1 MLEKYIEKNIFR
13 KVYICEHVFEY
24 QEIKTDEIANLLD
37 VSLPTIQ
44 HDIECILEQLDYCI
58 DSVTKDHHLYKILF
72 KHGITRTELTQTIYS
87 SSYFLR
93 FLAHYFAGEFSST
106 QLVDNEFISLSKVYA
121 VKKQILDFFKENN
134 YLKEKQI
141 LIPEFDIRNLLLAL
155 TRYIDWQG
163 YEQQHT
169 EVQNA
174 IEEVIQFVEK
184 NFFDRRYCIDERKYI
199 TRGIEI
205 AMGRV
210 DFPLTFP
217 KIERQEAEKKP
228 LFQLVKTGLA
238 MQKNLHLQEADTYFI
253 FSLFNSRN
261 YTNSTIDLFKKDF
274 AIVYKSFVQ
283 KNPFLQE
290 LVVDIAA
297 HICALDSEDEIFQQ
311 AFLQLMR
318 TTWADGQVFLPE
330 SLQILTPK
338 QKELYT
344 LILEILENWRIRHN
358 FSIRWNCNL
367 ISKFTKSIYVLL
379 QKNCKCT
386 PKEIFIVSDNSF
398 KQMYYRQRLM
408 EVVHAP
414 HKVNV
419 AIYHSLAELKNEFL
433 YSCERIVLCDASVY
447 QSGQDTKKTVILP
460 ISLRSTDQVISE
472 LTQKLALLG

>member
-1 MLEKYIEKNIFR
+1 
-13 KVYICEHVFEY
+13 
-24 QEIKTDEIANLLD
+24 
-37 VSLPTIQ
+37 
-44 HDIECILEQLDYCI
+44 
-58 DSVTKDHHLYKILF
+58 
-72 KHGITRTELTQTIYS
+72 
-87 SSYFLR
+87 
-93 FLAHYFAGEFSST
+93 
-106 QLVDNEFISLSKVYA
+106 
-121 VKKQILDFFKENN
+121 
-134 YLKEKQI
+134 
-141 LIPEFDIRNLLLAL
+141 
-155 TRYIDWQG
+155 
-163 YEQQHT
+163 
-169 EVQNA
+169 
-174 IEEVIQFVEK
+174 
-184 NFFDRRYCIDERKYI
+184 
-199 TRGIEI
+199 
-205 AMGRV
+205 
-210 DFPLTFP
+210 
-217 KIERQEAEKKP
+217 
-228 LFQLVKTGLA
+228 
-238 MQKNLHLQEADTYFI
+238 
-253 FSLFNSRN
+253 
-261 YTNSTIDLFKKDF
+261 
-274 AIVYKSFVQ
+274 
-283 KNPFLQE
+283 
-290 LVVDIAA
+290 
-297 HICALDSEDEIFQQ
+297 
-311 AFLQLMR
+311 MR